1 MINNENIYI
10 NTDDIS
16 KKIDILSERLYKIEN
31 YLQNNR
37 ELYIDLLENINNLSI
52 ENKKILTENREMY
65 TKALKKIEETEIKNM
80 NEIRPI
86 INNIGKNNQI
96 LENNILSPFNSSRV
110 HNRFWRRTLIPS
122 HNIQENLK
130 NTIPEIL
137 ETPLYNQNKHEN
149 ENNIIEQPSSID
161 KNIKNNYIE

>member
-110 HNRFWRRTLIPS
+110 HNRFWRRTLVPS
-122 HNIQENLK
+122 HNLQENLK

-137 ETPLYNQNKHEN
+137 ETPLYN
-149 ENNIIEQPSSID
+149 ENNIIDNSSTIDNLSTID